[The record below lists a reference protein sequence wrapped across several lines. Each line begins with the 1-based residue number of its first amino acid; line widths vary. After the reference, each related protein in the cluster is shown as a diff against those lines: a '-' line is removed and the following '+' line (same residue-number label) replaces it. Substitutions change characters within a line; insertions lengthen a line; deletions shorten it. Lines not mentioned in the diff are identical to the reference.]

1 MPKHTFGLTKP
12 RMNWDRKQLGI
23 HTIRPYKLEMEII
36 PKYIII
42 ETVKI

>member
-23 HTIRPYKLEMEII
+23 HTIRPFKLEMEII